1 MSNPYLAVEKVT
13 ESLVGNT
20 KVKLSFGLAA
30 NDKCREGVCVTY
42 RPLVTYPP
50 MSNRNLDLCY
60 LSPCRGLF
68 FYRW

>member
-1 MSNPYLAVEKVT
+1 MSNLYLAVEKVT

-42 RPLVTYPP
+42 RPLVTYRP
-50 MSNRNLDLCY
+50 MSNRN
-60 LSPCRGLF
+60 
-68 FYRW
+68 